1 MAGQVHCSLVICW
14 SDVSE
19 TWGSFC
25 SPEQGRKSRGLMQPP
40 PSCQP
45 VTVEE
50 TGHPSPN
57 SRDQA
62 AFSFFFCRKFSSQ
75 SHRDGIIPG
84 EKEKTSNIPGK
95 KRETKGVWGRGPH
108 VTALNRKGKSS
119 GWRKKVEESGPWTW
133 TTGRGWHGA
142 RAPEPGPPSK
152 YPAPAPGPGYD
163 PTPTIHK
170 AFQEPLPRMAV
181 HPANERADRWKG

>member
-119 GWRKKVEESGPWTW
+119 GWPVDLDHRKGLARGTRSGT
-133 TTGRGWHGA
+133 
-142 RAPEPGPPSK
+142 RASVKIPRPRPRAWIRPHPHHPQGLPG
-152 YPAPAPGPGYD
+152 APAPDGRPPG
-163 PTPTIHK
+163 K
-170 AFQEPLPRMAV
+170 
-181 HPANERADRWKG
+181 RAS